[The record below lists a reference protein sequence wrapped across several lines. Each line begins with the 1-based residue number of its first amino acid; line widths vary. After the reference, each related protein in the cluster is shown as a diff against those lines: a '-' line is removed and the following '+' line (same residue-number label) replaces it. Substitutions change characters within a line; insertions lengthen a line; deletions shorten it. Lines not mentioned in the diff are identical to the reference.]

1 MAAHDAVVK
10 ARAIIINPF
19 VFFILLSC
27 LKRQGYSKP
36 LRIIVSTRI
45 VDYLK
50 LI

>member
-1 MAAHDAVVK
+1 MMPGESKGNNHQ
-10 ARAIIINPF
+10 PF